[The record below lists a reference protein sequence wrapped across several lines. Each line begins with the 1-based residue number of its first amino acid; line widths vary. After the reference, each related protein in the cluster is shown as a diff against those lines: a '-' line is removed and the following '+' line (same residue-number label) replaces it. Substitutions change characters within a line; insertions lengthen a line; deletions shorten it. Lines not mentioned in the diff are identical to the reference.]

1 METIPRKDIIEIITD
16 IDSRKEGFSISQSME
31 EVMQDRFANPFY
43 KFIDHTVFENSKK
56 ISKQQYGYYSN
67 NHNYISYLNFIL
79 KNKEVFDFTW
89 NMFEMGNKISLI
101 ERFMFVYKN
110 YFSSVINSP
119 LYVGSSSKDESAS
132 IALDAMVRN
141 SQSEVGET
149 NIQMKQFFEALEK
162 RFPGKELVNSTFIAQ
177 DLDKI
182 VVYVINRTFHKN
194 VNIVELYDTAI
205 KRLHTSKE
213 NQDVSGVQKAS
224 SDIEFLRNINAVID
238 RNHYIIDSEWKRLD
252 KGEGYLERRKKYV
265 DFIMRNGIPTPLII
279 NDISSQGFD
288 SLKITYLESVKSGA
302 INNEDKDLM
311 ISDVVKV
318 ASSLKSLESITN
330 DGRASLKFLLD
341 KKSSIAIP
349 LLSAAHRNNL
359 CKDLLKQHFEKL
371 K

>member
-1 METIPRKDIIEIITD
+1 
-16 IDSRKEGFSISQSME
+16 
-31 EVMQDRFANPFY
+31 
-43 KFIDHTVFENSKK
+43 
-56 ISKQQYGYYSN
+56 
-67 NHNYISYLNFIL
+67 
-79 KNKEVFDFTW
+79 
-89 NMFEMGNKISLI
+89 
-101 ERFMFVYKN
+101 
-110 YFSSVINSP
+110 
-119 LYVGSSSKDESAS
+119 
-132 IALDAMVRN
+132 MVKN

-182 VVYVINRTFHKN
+182 VAYVINGTFHKN
-194 VNIVELYDTAI
+194 VNIVELYDAAI

-213 NQDVSGVQKAS
+213 NQDISGGQKAS

-302 INNEDKDLM
+302 IDNEDKDLM

-349 LLSAAHRNNL
+349 LLSAAHKNSL